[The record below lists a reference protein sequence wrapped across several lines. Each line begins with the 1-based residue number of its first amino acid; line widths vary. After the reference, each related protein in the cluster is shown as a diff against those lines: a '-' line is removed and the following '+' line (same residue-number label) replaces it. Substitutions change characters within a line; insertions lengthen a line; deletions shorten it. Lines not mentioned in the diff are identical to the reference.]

1 MKINN
6 ICKFPVSTFDTSS
19 MSISCFVRESNTD
32 IMKKALTLTTNR
44 IVFCID
50 GNGSACVNNSI
61 FPLQKGSVLFCFT
74 NETVFFKSVDALT
87 YTYIDFAGTRAEY
100 LLQKFNITPLS
111 RTYEGFDGLIPL
123 WSESLFRASDKTIEL
138 VAESILLYTFS
149 RLFDEKGSENSLV
162 GQIVHITEKNFKI
175 ALLQ

>member
-61 FPLQKGSVLFCFT
+61 LKLQTSDLKMSFWAWLRIYQSQLLSIIHVFKHSVWEERTVDLIKFVGVHPT
-74 NETVFFKSVDALT
+74 NYKLWPSVCQEFVLW
-87 YTYIDFAGTRAEY
+87 
-100 LLQKFNITPLS
+100 LQL
-111 RTYEGFDGLIPL
+111 
-123 WSESLFRASDKTIEL
+123 
-138 VAESILLYTFS
+138 
-149 RLFDEKGSENSLV
+149 
-162 GQIVHITEKNFKI
+162 
-175 ALLQ
+175 